1 MPTIQREFADPP
13 PVGGIEEWRDIAW
26 TDGRYQVS
34 SLGRVR
40 RAADRFGRP
49 CFRIMKQQTGSIVYP
64 TVMLTLSGIK
74 KRVTVHRLVALA
86 FISNPENLPQVNH
99 KDEDPTNNC
108 AENLEWCSE
117 PYNHNYGT
125 LRQRLMEQHE
135 NPILFRGVRYCSIH
149 DCARRTGHTRQT
161 ISKECERL
169 RPPGERK
176 VAPQEY
182 TIEFRGE
189 RYRSI
194 RECARITGCRRGT
207 ISKVCRRVK
216 T

>member
-1 MPTIQREFADPP
+1 MPTKQGEFADLQSD
-13 PVGGIEEWRDIAW
+13 VGAEEWRDIAW

-34 SLGRVR
+34 NFGRVR
-40 RAADRFGRP
+40 RTADRFGRP
-49 CFRIMKQQTGSIVYP
+49 CFRIMKQQKGTIVYP

-86 FISNPENLPQVNH
+86 FIPNPEGLPQVNH
-99 KDEDPTNNC
+99 KDEDPTNNHV
-108 AENLEWCSE
+108 ENLEWCSE

-135 NPILFRGVRYCSIH
+135 NPILFRGARYSSIH

-161 ISKECERL
+161 VSKECERL
-169 RPPGERK
+169 QPPSERK
-176 VAPQEY
+176 AAPQEY
-182 TIEFRGE
+182 AIEFRGE

-194 RECARITGCRRGT
+194 RECARITGCRRRT
-207 ISKVCRRVK
+207 ISKKCKRAM